1 MSAIQATLFLFATVE
16 AFAQQAAP
24 PKVQPLPFSHKTHTA
39 AGLKCLDCHP
49 NPDPGDHMTFPATA
63 RCMACH
69 VNIAKDKPAI
79 QKLAEFAKSK
89 EPIPWV
95 RVYSVPAEVYWDHR
109 AHLKASQQCGDC
121 HGPVAQMDVLVKA
134 TNVTTMAGCLEC
146 HRSKNAG
153 TGCGFC
159 HEEK

>member
-1 MSAIQATLFLFATVE
+1 MRPAVFLVASLC
-16 AFAQQAAP
+16 AFAQSPPQSKAP
-24 PKVQPLPFSHKTHTA
+24 AQPLPFSHKTHVAT
-39 AGLKCLDCHP
+39 GLKCAECHP
-49 NPDPGDHMTFPATA
+49 NPDPGDHMTLPATD

-69 VNIAKDKPAI
+69 ATIAKDKPAI

-89 EPIPWV
+89 EPIPWA
-95 RVYSVPAEVYWDHR
+95 RVYKVPAEVYWDHR
-109 AHLKASQQCGDC
+109 SHLKAGMQCEAC
-121 HGPVAQMDVLVKA
+121 HGEVAQMDAVAKV

-146 HRSKNAG
+146 HRNNNAG

>member
-1 MSAIQATLFLFATVE
+1 MAAFRTIAFLSAALG

-24 PKVQPLPFSHKTHTA
+24 PKTQPLPFSHKTHTA
-39 AGLKCLDCHP
+39 AGLKCLECHP

-69 VNIAKDKPAI
+69 ITIAKDKPAI
-79 QKLAEFAKSK
+79 QKLAAFTKSK

-95 RVYSVPAEVYWDHR
+95 RVYILPAEVYWDHR
-109 AHLKASQQCGDC
+109 AHLKAGQQCEAC
-121 HGPVAQMDVLVKA
+121 HGPVAQMDATVKT

-146 HRSKNAG
+146 HRNNNAG